1 MTMLLRCLLLVLL
14 LSFASGCASSGEP
27 SLKEKQPPEQPES
40 LAKPQSVLE
49 PNPETPDTRVIKSKG
64 STADPETQ
72 QLYTELDKE
81 LNDLKNVL
89 DNLETVE
96 EKDLN
101 TNE

>member
-27 SLKEKQPPEQPES
+27 SLKEKQPES
-40 LAKPQSVLE
+40 LAKPQSVPE

-64 STADPETQ
+64 STADLETQ
-72 QLYTELDKE
+72 KLYTELDKE